1 MHNADR
7 AVLRIGTGIGLAT
20 GLCYGLALPMPHL
33 GVIMAWVVLCRPGEP
48 LGLKKGLAGGIL
60 LLGIMASGVLLV
72 PLLTHYAL
80 AAVLLVGLLLYL
92 LMQQAMAGKG
102 AAAML
107 LIMAITV
114 IPVAG
119 LIEQSLAIA
128 IAQMMGLGILIG
140 TLVNRMA
147 HALFPPQP
155 VIGAAAR
162 ATPPLPEHPERLA
175 LHAVAIVM
183 PVWLLALGNPAFYI
197 PAVMKTVTL
206 AQQSTSLN
214 ARLAGQELVLSTL
227 AGALLAFALWMGLSL
242 WPSLLMLVLMLTL
255 MTLWLARRLV
265 RLVAGRF
272 PPSFWSN
279 AWITALIL
287 FGPAIEDS
295 ATGKDV
301 WLAAAMRCGLY
312 LVVAGYGWLC
322 ILLLEQWR
330 PVGRPLAE
338 AKLADAP

>member
-155 VIGAAAR
+155 VAGAAAR
-162 ATPPLPEHPERLA
+162 AAPPPPEHPERLA
-175 LHAVAIVM
+175 LRAVAIVM

-214 ARLAGQELVLSTL
+214 AKQAGQELVLSTL

-312 LVVAGYGWLC
+312 LLVAGYGWLC
-322 ILLLEQWR
+322 SLLLEQWW

-338 AKLADAP
+338 DKLGD

>member
-1 MHNADR
+1 MEQADQ

-20 GLCYGLALPMPHL
+20 GICYGLALPMPHL

-48 LGLKKGLAGGIL
+48 LALKKGLVGGLL
-60 LLGIMASGVLLV
+60 LLGIMVSGVLLV

-80 AAVLLVGLLLYL
+80 AGVLLVALSLHL
-92 LMQQAMAGKG
+92 LMQLGMAGKG
-102 AAAML
+102 GAAML

-128 IAQMMGLGILIG
+128 IAQMMAVGILVG
-140 TLVNRMA
+140 TLVNRLA
-147 HALFPPQP
+147 HALFPPP
-155 VIGAAAR
+155 PATGTVAR
-162 ATPPLPEHPERLA
+162 PAPPPPEHPARLA
-175 LHAVAIVM
+175 LRAVAIVL

-197 PAVMKTVTL
+197 PAVMKTVAL

-214 ARLAGQELVLSTL
+214 ARQAGQELVLSTL

-242 WPSLLMLVLMLTL
+242 WPSLLMLVLMLML

-265 RLVAGRF
+265 PLVASRF

-287 FGPAIEDS
+287 LGPAIEDS

-312 LVVAGYGWLC
+312 LLVAGYGWLC
-322 ILLLEQWR
+322 ILLLEQWW
-330 PVGRPLAE
+330 PVGRPLTE
-338 AKLADAP
+338 SQLGE

>member
-20 GLCYGLALPMPHL
+20 GICYGLALPMPHL
-33 GVIMAWVVLCRPGEP
+33 GVIMAWVVLCRPGEA
-48 LGLKKGLAGGIL
+48 LGLKKGLAGGLL
-60 LLGIMASGVLLV
+60 LLGVMTAGVLLV

-80 AAVLLVGLLLYL
+80 AAVLLVALLLYL

-128 IAQMMGLGILIG
+128 LAQMMGLGILIG
-140 TLVNRMA
+140 TLVNRLA
-147 HALFPPQP
+147 HALFPPLP
-155 VIGAAAR
+155 VAGAAAR
-162 ATPPLPEHPERLA
+162 AAPAPPEHPERLA
-175 LHAVAIVM
+175 LRAVAMVL

-214 ARLAGQELVLSTL
+214 ARQAGQELVLSTL
-227 AGALLAFALWMGLSL
+227 MGALLAFALWLGLSL
-242 WPSLLMLVLMLTL
+242 WPSLLMLVLMLAL

-322 ILLLEQWR
+322 ILLLEQWW

-338 AKLADAP
+338 AKLGD

>member
-20 GLCYGLALPMPHL
+20 GICYGLALPMPHL

-155 VIGAAAR
+155 VAGAAAR
-162 ATPPLPEHPERLA
+162 AAPPPPEHPERLA
-175 LHAVAIVM
+175 LRAVAIVM

-214 ARLAGQELVLSTL
+214 ARQAGQELVLSTL

-338 AKLADAP
+338 AKLGD

>member
-20 GLCYGLALPMPHL
+20 GICYGLALPMPHL
-33 GVIMAWVVLCRPGEP
+33 GVIMAWVVLCRPGEA
-48 LGLKKGLAGGIL
+48 LGLKKGLAGGLL
-60 LLGIMASGVLLV
+60 LLGIMTAGVLLV

-80 AAVLLVGLLLYL
+80 AAVLLVALLLYL

-128 IAQMMGLGILIG
+128 LAQMMGLGILIG
-140 TLVNRMA
+140 TLVNRLA
-147 HALFPPQP
+147 HALFPPLP
-155 VIGAAAR
+155 VTGAAAR
-162 ATPPLPEHPERLA
+162 AAPAPPEHPERLA
-175 LHAVAIVM
+175 LRAVAMVL

-214 ARLAGQELVLSTL
+214 ARQAGQELVLSTL
-227 AGALLAFALWMGLSL
+227 MGALLAFALWLGLSL
-242 WPSLLMLVLMLTL
+242 WPSLLMLVLMLAL

-322 ILLLEQWR
+322 ILLLEQWW
-330 PVGRPLAE
+330 PAGRPLAE
-338 AKLADAP
+338 AKLGD

>member
-1 MHNADR
+1 MHNADK

-20 GLCYGLALPMPHL
+20 GICYGLALPMPHL

-48 LGLKKGLAGGIL
+48 LSLGKGLLGGAL
-60 LLGIMASGVLLV
+60 LLAVMVGGVLLV

-80 AAVLLVGLLLYL
+80 AAVLLVALLLYL

-128 IAQMMGLGILIG
+128 LAQMMGLGILIG
-140 TLVNRMA
+140 TLVNRLA
-147 HALFPPQP
+147 HALFPPLP
-155 VIGAAAR
+155 VAGAAAR
-162 ATPPLPEHPERLA
+162 AAPAPPEHPERLA
-175 LHAVAIVM
+175 LRAVAMVV

-214 ARLAGQELVLSTL
+214 ARQAGQELVLSTL
-227 AGALLAFALWMGLSL
+227 MGALLAFALWLGLSL
-242 WPSLLMLVLMLTL
+242 WPSLLMLVLMLAL

-279 AWITALIL
+279 TWITALIL

-322 ILLLEQWR
+322 ILLLEQWW
-330 PVGRPLAE
+330 PAGRPLAE
-338 AKLADAP
+338 AKLGD

>member
-20 GLCYGLALPMPHL
+20 GICYGLALPMPHL
-33 GVIMAWVVLCRPGEP
+33 GVIMAWVVLCRPGEA
-48 LGLKKGLAGGIL
+48 LGLKKGLAGGLL
-60 LLGIMASGVLLV
+60 LLGVMTAGVLLV

-80 AAVLLVGLLLYL
+80 AAVLLVALLLYL

-128 IAQMMGLGILIG
+128 LAQMMGLGILIG
-140 TLVNRMA
+140 TLVNRLA
-147 HALFPPQP
+147 HALFPPLP
-155 VIGAAAR
+155 VAGAAAR
-162 ATPPLPEHPERLA
+162 AAPAPPEHPERLA
-175 LHAVAIVM
+175 LRAVAMVV

-227 AGALLAFALWMGLSL
+227 MGALLAFALWLGLSL
-242 WPSLLMLVLMLTL
+242 WPSLLMLVLMLAL

-322 ILLLEQWR
+322 ILLLEQWW

-338 AKLADAP
+338 AKLGD

>member
-20 GLCYGLALPMPHL
+20 GICYGLALPMPHL

-80 AAVLLVGLLLYL
+80 AAMLLVGLLLYL

-155 VIGAAAR
+155 VAGTAAR
-162 ATPPLPEHPERLA
+162 AAAPPPEHPERLA
-175 LHAVAIVM
+175 LRAVAIVM

-214 ARLAGQELVLSTL
+214 AKQAGQELVLSTL

-255 MTLWLARRLV
+255 MTLWLAR

-338 AKLADAP
+338 AKLGD

>member
-20 GLCYGLALPMPHL
+20 GICYGLALPMPHL
-33 GVIMAWVVLCRPGEP
+33 GVIMAWVVLCRPGEA
-48 LGLKKGLAGGIL
+48 LGLKKGLAGGLL
-60 LLGIMASGVLLV
+60 LLGIMTAGVLLV

-80 AAVLLVGLLLYL
+80 AAVLLV
-92 LMQQAMAGKG
+92 
-102 AAAML
+102 AML

-128 IAQMMGLGILIG
+128 LAQMMGLGILIG
-140 TLVNRMA
+140 TLVNRLA
-147 HALFPPQP
+147 HALFPPLP
-155 VIGAAAR
+155 VAGAAAR
-162 ATPPLPEHPERLA
+162 AAPPPPEHPERLA
-175 LHAVAIVM
+175 LRAVAMVL

-214 ARLAGQELVLSTL
+214 ARQAGQELVLSTL
-227 AGALLAFALWMGLSL
+227 AGALLAFALWLGLSL
-242 WPSLLMLVLMLTL
+242 WPSLLMLMLAL

-322 ILLLEQWR
+322 ILLLEQWW
-330 PVGRPLAE
+330 PAGRPLAE
-338 AKLADAP
+338 AKLGD

>member
-7 AVLRIGTGIGLAT
+7 AVLRIGSGIGLAT
-20 GLCYGLALPMPHL
+20 GICYGLALPMPHL

-48 LGLKKGLAGGIL
+48 LSLGKGLLGGAL
-60 LLGIMASGVLLV
+60 LLAVMVGGVLLV
-72 PLLTHYAL
+72 PLLTHYAM
-80 AAVLLVGLLLYL
+80 AAVLLVALLLYL

-128 IAQMMGLGILIG
+128 LAQMMGLGILIG
-140 TLVNRMA
+140 TLVNRLA
-147 HALFPPQP
+147 HALFPPLQ
-155 VIGAAAR
+155 VAGAAAR
-162 ATPPLPEHPERLA
+162 PVPLPPEHPERLA
-175 LHAVAIVM
+175 LRAVAMVL
-183 PVWLLALGNPAFYI
+183 PVWLMALGNPAFYI

-214 ARLAGQELVLSTL
+214 ARQAGQELVLSTL
-227 AGALLAFALWMGLSL
+227 MGALLAFTLWLGLSL
-242 WPSLLMLVLMLTL
+242 WPSLLMLVLMLAL

-265 RLVAGRF
+265 PLVAGRF

-322 ILLLEQWR
+322 ILLLEQWW
-330 PVGRPLAE
+330 PAGRPLAE
-338 AKLADAP
+338 AKLGD

>member
-7 AVLRIGTGIGLAT
+7 AVLRIGTGIGLAA
-20 GLCYGLALPMPHL
+20 GICYGLALPMPHL
-33 GVIMAWVVLCRPGEP
+33 GVIMAWVVLCRPGEA
-48 LGLKKGLAGGIL
+48 LGLKKGLAGGLL
-60 LLGIMASGVLLV
+60 LLGIMAAGVLLV

-80 AAVLLVGLLLYL
+80 AAVLLIALLLNL
-92 LMQQAMAGKG
+92 LMQQSMAGKG

-147 HALFPPQP
+147 HALFPPLP
-155 VIGAAAR
+155 VAGGAAR
-162 ATPPLPEHPERLA
+162 PVPLPPEHPERLA
-175 LHAVAIVM
+175 LRAVAIVL

-197 PAVMKTVTL
+197 PAVMKTVAL

-214 ARLAGQELVLSTL
+214 ARQAGQELVLSTL

-242 WPSLLMLVLMLTL
+242 WPSLLMLVLMLSL
-255 MTLWLARRLV
+255 MTLWLARRLI

-322 ILLLEQWR
+322 ILLLEQWW

-338 AKLADAP
+338 AKLGD

>member
-175 LHAVAIVM
+175 LRAVAIVM

-214 ARLAGQELVLSTL
+214 AKQAGQELVLSTL

-312 LVVAGYGWLC
+312 LLVAGYGWLC
-322 ILLLEQWR
+322 ILLLEQWW

-338 AKLADAP
+338 DKLGD

>member
-20 GLCYGLALPMPHL
+20 GICYGLALPMPHL

-155 VIGAAAR
+155 VAGAAAR
-162 ATPPLPEHPERLA
+162 AAAPPPEHPERLA
-175 LHAVAIVM
+175 LRAVAIVM

-214 ARLAGQELVLSTL
+214 AKQAGQELVLSTL

-322 ILLLEQWR
+322 ILLLEQWW

-338 AKLADAP
+338 AKLGD

>member
-20 GLCYGLALPMPHL
+20 GICYGLALPMPHL
-33 GVIMAWVVLCRPGEP
+33 GVIMAWVVLCRPGEA
-48 LGLKKGLAGGIL
+48 LGLKKGLAGGLL
-60 LLGIMASGVLLV
+60 LLGIMTAGVLLV

-80 AAVLLVGLLLYL
+80 AAVLLVALLLYL
-92 LMQQAMAGKG
+92 LMQLAMAGKG

-128 IAQMMGLGILIG
+128 LAQMMGLGILIG
-140 TLVNRMA
+140 TLVNRLA
-147 HALFPPQP
+147 HALFPPLQ
-155 VIGAAAR
+155 VAGAAAR
-162 ATPPLPEHPERLA
+162 PVPLPPEHPERLA
-175 LHAVAIVM
+175 LRAVAMVL

-214 ARLAGQELVLSTL
+214 ARQAGQELVLSTL
-227 AGALLAFALWMGLSL
+227 MGALLAFALWLGLSL
-242 WPSLLMLVLMLTL
+242 WPSLLMLVLMLAL
-255 MTLWLARRLV
+255 MTFWLARRLV

-322 ILLLEQWR
+322 ILLLEQWW

-338 AKLADAP
+338 AKLGD

>member
-20 GLCYGLALPMPHL
+20 GICYGLALPMPHL

-48 LGLKKGLAGGIL
+48 LSLGKGLLGGAL
-60 LLGIMASGVLLV
+60 LLAVMVGGVLLV

-80 AAVLLVGLLLYL
+80 AAVLLVALLLYL

-128 IAQMMGLGILIG
+128 LAQMMGLGILIG
-140 TLVNRMA
+140 TLVNRLA
-147 HALFPPQP
+147 HALFPPLP
-155 VIGAAAR
+155 VTGAAAR
-162 ATPPLPEHPERLA
+162 AAPAPPEHPERLA
-175 LHAVAIVM
+175 LRAVAMVL

-197 PAVMKTVTL
+197 PAMMKTVTL

-214 ARLAGQELVLSTL
+214 ARQAGQELVLSTL
-227 AGALLAFALWMGLSL
+227 MGALLAFALWLGLSL
-242 WPSLLMLVLMLTL
+242 WPSLLMLVLMLAL

-322 ILLLEQWR
+322 ILLLEQWW

-338 AKLADAP
+338 AKLGD

>member
-20 GLCYGLALPMPHL
+20 GICYGLALPMPHL
-33 GVIMAWVVLCRPGEP
+33 GVIMAWVVLCRPGEA
-48 LGLKKGLAGGIL
+48 LGLKKGLAGGLL
-60 LLGIMASGVLLV
+60 LLGIMTAGVLLV

-80 AAVLLVGLLLYL
+80 AAVLLVALLLYL

-128 IAQMMGLGILIG
+128 LAQMMGLGILIG
-140 TLVNRMA
+140 TLVNRLA
-147 HALFPPQP
+147 HALFPPLP
-155 VIGAAAR
+155 VTGAAAR
-162 ATPPLPEHPERLA
+162 AAPAPPEHPERLA
-175 LHAVAIVM
+175 LRAVAMVL

-214 ARLAGQELVLSTL
+214 ARQAGQELVLSTL
-227 AGALLAFALWMGLSL
+227 AGALLAFALWLGLSL
-242 WPSLLMLVLMLTL
+242 WPSLLMLVLMLAL

-265 RLVAGRF
+265 RLVVGRF

-279 AWITALIL
+279 TWITALIL

-322 ILLLEQWR
+322 ILLLEQWW

-338 AKLADAP
+338 AKLGD

>member
-20 GLCYGLALPMPHL
+20 GICYGLALPMPHL
-33 GVIMAWVVLCRPGEP
+33 GVIMAWVVLCRPGEA
-48 LGLKKGLAGGIL
+48 LGLKKGLAGGLL
-60 LLGIMASGVLLV
+60 LLGIMTAGVLLV

-80 AAVLLVGLLLYL
+80 AAVLLVALLLYL

-128 IAQMMGLGILIG
+128 LAQMMGLGILIG
-140 TLVNRMA
+140 TLVNRLA
-147 HALFPPQP
+147 HALFPPLP
-155 VIGAAAR
+155 VTGAAAR
-162 ATPPLPEHPERLA
+162 AAPAPPEHPERLA
-175 LHAVAIVM
+175 LRAVAMVL

-214 ARLAGQELVLSTL
+214 ARQAGQELVLSTL
-227 AGALLAFALWMGLSL
+227 TGALLAFALWLGLSL
-242 WPSLLMLVLMLTL
+242 WPSLLMLVLMLAL

-265 RLVAGRF
+265 RLVVGRF

-322 ILLLEQWR
+322 ILLLEQWW

-338 AKLADAP
+338 AKLGD

>member
-1 MHNADR
+1 
-7 AVLRIGTGIGLAT
+7 
-20 GLCYGLALPMPHL
+20 
-33 GVIMAWVVLCRPGEP
+33 
-48 LGLKKGLAGGIL
+48 
-60 LLGIMASGVLLV
+60 
-72 PLLTHYAL
+72 
-80 AAVLLVGLLLYL
+80 
-92 LMQQAMAGKG
+92 
-102 AAAML
+102 ML

-128 IAQMMGLGILIG
+128 LAQMMGLGILIG
-140 TLVNRMA
+140 TLVNRLA
-147 HALFPPQP
+147 HALFPPLP
-155 VIGAAAR
+155 VAGAAAR
-162 ATPPLPEHPERLA
+162 PVPLPPEHPERLA
-175 LHAVAIVM
+175 LRAVAMVL
-183 PVWLLALGNPAFYI
+183 PVWLMALGNPAFYI

-214 ARLAGQELVLSTL
+214 ARQAGQELVLSTL
-227 AGALLAFALWMGLSL
+227 MGALLAFALWLGLSL
-242 WPSLLMLVLMLTL
+242 WPSLLMLVLMLAL

-322 ILLLEQWR
+322 ILLLEQWW

-338 AKLADAP
+338 AKLGD

>member
-7 AVLRIGTGIGLAT
+7 AVLRIGSGIGLAT
-20 GLCYGLALPMPHL
+20 GICYGLALPMPHL

-48 LGLKKGLAGGIL
+48 LSLGKGLLGGAL
-60 LLGIMASGVLLV
+60 LLAVMVGGVLLV
-72 PLLTHYAL
+72 PLLTHYAM
-80 AAVLLVGLLLYL
+80 AAVLLVALLLYL

-128 IAQMMGLGILIG
+128 LAQMMGLGILIG
-140 TLVNRMA
+140 TLVNRLA
-147 HALFPPQP
+147 HALFPPLQ
-155 VIGAAAR
+155 VAGAAAR
-162 ATPPLPEHPERLA
+162 PVPLPPEHPERLA
-175 LHAVAIVM
+175 LRAVAMVL
-183 PVWLLALGNPAFYI
+183 PVWLMALGNPAFYI

-214 ARLAGQELVLSTL
+214 ARQAGQELVLSTL
-227 AGALLAFALWMGLSL
+227 MGALLAFTLWLGLSL
-242 WPSLLMLVLMLTL
+242 WPSLLMLVLMLAL

-322 ILLLEQWR
+322 ILLLEQWW

-338 AKLADAP
+338 AKLGD

>member
-1 MHNADR
+1 MHNADK

-20 GLCYGLALPMPHL
+20 GICYGLALPMPHL

-48 LGLKKGLAGGIL
+48 LSLGKGLLGGAL
-60 LLGIMASGVLLV
+60 LLAVMVGGVLLV
-72 PLLTHYAL
+72 PLLTHYAM
-80 AAVLLVGLLLYL
+80 AAVLLVALLLYL

-128 IAQMMGLGILIG
+128 LAQMMGLGILIG
-140 TLVNRMA
+140 TLVNRLA
-147 HALFPPQP
+147 HALFPPLQ
-155 VIGAAAR
+155 VAGAAAR
-162 ATPPLPEHPERLA
+162 AAPAPPEHPERLA
-175 LHAVAIVM
+175 LRAVAMVV

-214 ARLAGQELVLSTL
+214 ARQAGQELVLSTL
-227 AGALLAFALWMGLSL
+227 MGALLAFALWLGLSL
-242 WPSLLMLVLMLTL
+242 WPSLLMLVLMLAL
-255 MTLWLARRLV
+255 MSLWLARRLV
-265 RLVAGRF
+265 RLVVGRF

-279 AWITALIL
+279 TWITALIL

-322 ILLLEQWR
+322 ILLLEQWW
-330 PVGRPLAE
+330 PAGHWQKPS
-338 AKLADAP
+338 

>member
-1 MHNADR
+1 MHNADK

-20 GLCYGLALPMPHL
+20 GICYGLALPMPHL
-33 GVIMAWVVLCRPGEP
+33 GVIMAWVVLCRPGDP
-48 LGLKKGLAGGIL
+48 LSLGKGLLGGAL
-60 LLGIMASGVLLV
+60 LLAVMVGGVLLV

-80 AAVLLVGLLLYL
+80 AAVLLVALLLYL

-128 IAQMMGLGILIG
+128 LAQMMGLGILIG
-140 TLVNRMA
+140 TLVNRLA
-147 HALFPPQP
+147 HALFPPLQ
-155 VIGAAAR
+155 VAGEAAR
-162 ATPPLPEHPERLA
+162 PVPLPPEHPERLA
-175 LHAVAIVM
+175 LRAVAMVLPM
-183 PVWLLALGNPAFYI
+183 WLLALGNPAFYI

-214 ARLAGQELVLSTL
+214 ARQAGQELVLSTL
-227 AGALLAFALWMGLSL
+227 MGALLAFALWLGLSL
-242 WPSLLMLVLMLTL
+242 WPSLLMLVLMLAL

-322 ILLLEQWR
+322 ILLLEQWW

-338 AKLADAP
+338 AKLGD

>member
-20 GLCYGLALPMPHL
+20 GICYGLALPMPHL

-155 VIGAAAR
+155 VAGAAAR
-162 ATPPLPEHPERLA
+162 AAPPPPEHPERLA
-175 LHAVAIVM
+175 LRAVAIVM

-214 ARLAGQELVLSTL
+214 AKQAGQELVLSTL
-227 AGALLAFALWMGLSL
+227 AGALLAFALWIGLSL

-338 AKLADAP
+338 AKLGD

>member
-20 GLCYGLALPMPHL
+20 GICYGLALPMPHL

-140 TLVNRMA
+140 TLVNRLA

-155 VIGAAAR
+155 VAGAAAR
-162 ATPPLPEHPERLA
+162 AAAPPPEHPERLA
-175 LHAVAIVM
+175 LRAVAIVM

-197 PAVMKTVTL
+197 PAVMKMVTL

-214 ARLAGQELVLSTL
+214 AKQAGQELVLSTL

-338 AKLADAP
+338 AKLGD

>member
-20 GLCYGLALPMPHL
+20 GICYGLALPMPHL
-33 GVIMAWVVLCRPGEP
+33 GVIMAWVVLCRPGEA
-48 LGLKKGLAGGIL
+48 LGLKKGLAGGLL
-60 LLGIMASGVLLV
+60 LLGIMTAGVLLV

-80 AAVLLVGLLLYL
+80 AAVLLVALLLYL

-128 IAQMMGLGILIG
+128 LAQMMGLGILIG
-140 TLVNRMA
+140 TLVNRLA
-147 HALFPPQP
+147 HALFPPLP
-155 VIGAAAR
+155 VAGAAAR
-162 ATPPLPEHPERLA
+162 VAPPPPEHPERLA
-175 LHAVAIVM
+175 LRAVAMVL

-214 ARLAGQELVLSTL
+214 ARQAGQELVLSTL
-227 AGALLAFALWMGLSL
+227 MGALLAFALWLGLSL
-242 WPSLLMLVLMLTL
+242 WPSLLMLVLMLAL

-322 ILLLEQWR
+322 ILLLEQWW
-330 PVGRPLAE
+330 PAGRPLAE
-338 AKLADAP
+338 AKLGD

>member
-20 GLCYGLALPMPHL
+20 GICYGLALPMPHL

-48 LGLKKGLAGGIL
+48 LSLGKGLLGGAL
-60 LLGIMASGVLLV
+60 LLAVMVGGVLLV

-80 AAVLLVGLLLYL
+80 AAVLLVALLLYL

-128 IAQMMGLGILIG
+128 LAQMMGLGILIG
-140 TLVNRMA
+140 TLVNRLA
-147 HALFPPQP
+147 HALFPPLQ
-155 VIGAAAR
+155 VAGAAAR
-162 ATPPLPEHPERLA
+162 PVPLPPEHPERLA
-175 LHAVAIVM
+175 LRAVAMVL

-214 ARLAGQELVLSTL
+214 ARQAGQELVLSTL
-227 AGALLAFALWMGLSL
+227 MGALLAFALWLGLSL
-242 WPSLLMLVLMLTL
+242 WPSLLMLVLMLAL

-279 AWITALIL
+279 AWITTLIL

-322 ILLLEQWR
+322 ILLLEQWW

-338 AKLADAP
+338 AKLGD

>member
-7 AVLRIGTGIGLAT
+7 AVLRIGTGIGLAA
-20 GLCYGLALPMPHL
+20 GICYGLALPMPHL
-33 GVIMAWVVLCRPGEP
+33 GVIMAWVVLCRPGEA
-48 LGLKKGLAGGIL
+48 LGLKKGLAGGLL
-60 LLGIMASGVLLV
+60 LLGIMAAGVLLV

-80 AAVLLVGLLLYL
+80 AAVLLIGLLLYL
-92 LMQQAMAGKG
+92 LMQQSMAGKG

-155 VIGAAAR
+155 VIGVAAR

-175 LHAVAIVM
+175 LRAVAIVM

>member
-7 AVLRIGTGIGLAT
+7 AVLRIGTGIGLAA
-20 GLCYGLALPMPHL
+20 GICYGLALPMPHL
-33 GVIMAWVVLCRPGEP
+33 GVIMAWVVLCRPGEA
-48 LGLKKGLAGGIL
+48 LGLKKGLAGGLL
-60 LLGIMASGVLLV
+60 LLGIMAAGVLLV

-155 VIGAAAR
+155 VAGAAAR
-162 ATPPLPEHPERLA
+162 AAPPPPEHPERLA
-175 LHAVAIVM
+175 LRAVAIVM

-214 ARLAGQELVLSTL
+214 AKQAGQELVLSTL